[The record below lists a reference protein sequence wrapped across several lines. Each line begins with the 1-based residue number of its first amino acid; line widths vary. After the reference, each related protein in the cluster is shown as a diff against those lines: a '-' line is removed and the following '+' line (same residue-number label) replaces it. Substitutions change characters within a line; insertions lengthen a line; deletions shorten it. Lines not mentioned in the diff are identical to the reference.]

1 MSAIDWFVM
10 VATIGS
16 IILYGLRRNLRS
28 ADANSYLRGNRDLRW
43 PEVGLAV
50 MATQASAI
58 TFLSVPGQAFEDGM
72 RFVQFYIGMPLAMI
86 VICIWF
92 LPRFHRLDVV
102 TAYEFLE
109 RRFDVRVR
117 TLGALFFLI
126 QRGLAAGI
134 TIFAP
139 SIILASLLG
148 WPLTTTCLVT
158 GAVVI
163 IYTVLGGSA
172 AVNQTQ
178 KQQMLVI
185 LAGMVAA
192 GFLIARALP
201 EGVSVGEAAELAG
214 ATGRMTALDTTFNL
228 NDRYNLWSGL
238 IGGFFLSLS
247 YFGTD
252 QSQVQRYLAGKST
265 GSARL
270 GLLFNAVLK
279 IPMQFG
285 ILFVGILLWAFYVFA
300 PAPLSFN
307 PEVAGRVQDA
317 EVQAGWAEHEAQW
330 RDATAAREQA
340 ATAWL
345 DAPDDVQREALRAEF
360 AAADAQVDVV
370 RAEAREFLA
379 SALPEVESRD
389 TDYVFLTWVV
399 EQMPVGLV
407 GLLIAVILMAAMSS
421 TAAELSALGATTAS
435 DIYRRLSRRDATDAQ
450 VLRVS
455 RLLTA
460 AWGLVAIAFALYA
473 RMFDNLIEAVN
484 ILGSLFYGSVLGI
497 FLCAFFVARVR
508 AAHVLVAALVGE
520 VAVIALFVTSD
531 LGFLWFNLIGCAAV
545 VATATALS
553 FVWPGP
559 KPVTT

>member
-1 MSAIDWFVM
+1 MSLVDWIVLL
-10 VATIGS
+10 ATIGG
-16 IILYGLRRNLRS
+16 IVGFGVYRNRRQ
-28 ADANSYLRGNRDLRW
+28 ADAKNYLRGARDLSW
-43 PEVGLAV
+43 PEVGLSV

-58 TFLSVPGQAFEDGM
+58 TFLSVPGQAFEDGL

-117 TLGALFFLI
+117 TLGALFFLV

-139 SIILASLLG
+139 SIILSSLLG
-148 WPLTTTCLVT
+148 WPLATTCIVT
-158 GAVVI
+158 GAVVVL
-163 IYTVLGGSA
+163 YTVLGGSA

-192 GFLIARALP
+192 GIMIARALP
-201 EGVSVGEAAELAG
+201 DGVGVSDAARLAG

-265 GSARL
+265 ASSRL

-279 IPMQFG
+279 IPMQLG
-285 ILFVGILLWAFYVFA
+285 ILFVGILLWAFYVFS
-300 PAPLSFN
+300 PAPLSFSPDVN
-307 PEVAGRVQDA
+307 TRVESPELSQQWNAHEQ
-317 EVQAGWAEHEAQW
+317 QWA
-330 RDATAAREQA
+330 AAVESREQTA
-340 ATAWL
+340 SAWL
-345 DAPDDVQREALRAEF
+345 DASGDDARLREAF
-360 AAADAQVDVV
+360 VVADLQVEQI
-370 RAEAREFLA
+370 RSEARAFIA
-379 SALPEVESRD
+379 QAAPDVEARD
-389 TDYVFLTWVV
+389 TDYVFLTWVI
-399 EQMPVGLV
+399 EQMPIGLV

-435 DIYRRLSRRDATDAQ
+435 DIYRRLFCRDASDAQ

-455 RLLTA
+455 RYLTA
-460 AWGLVAIAFALYA
+460 AWGLVAIGFALYA

-484 ILGSLFYGSVLGI
+484 ILGSLFYGAVLGM
-497 FLCAFFVARVR
+497 FLCAFFVRRVQ
-508 AAHVLVAALVGE
+508 AIHVLAGAVAGE
-520 VAVIALFVTSD
+520 AAVISLYLTSE
-531 LGFLWFNLIGCAAV
+531 LGFLWFNLIGCVTV
-545 VATATALS
+545 VVVATALS
-553 FVWPGP
+553 FVMPR
-559 KPVTT
+559 VRQTAN